1 MAFRDFSYPE
11 VVSQFGLTETTED
24 LFGTAPPVAPTPE
37 YRAMAARYARL
48 AVGNLN
54 EKAKSEYLIA
64 PLLVELW
71 ARYEDRVNMY
81 SGSEFVADEAAKLS
95 GYCDFLLG
103 LGQQLP
109 IPRAPQVVVIE
120 AKKDDLMDGYGQCI
134 AGMVGLQRFNRTAKR
149 NRPFVYGGVTTGGL
163 WRLMK
168 LEGTTLTYDKNEFAT
183 KSPDELLGALV
194 AMIESLLAVPA

>member
-1 MAFRDFSYPE
+1 MAFRDFEYPD
-11 VVSQFGLTETTED
+11 VVAHFGLTETTAD
-24 LFGTAPPVAPTPE
+24 LFGGVPPVAPTPE
-37 YRAMAARYARL
+37 YLAMAARYARL

-81 SGSEFVADEAAKLS
+81 SGSEFVADEPAKLS

-134 AGMVGLQRFNRTAKR
+134 AGMVGLQRFNRREKR
-149 NRPFVYGGVTTGGL
+149 DRPFVYGGVTTGGL

-183 KSPDELLGALV
+183 KSPDKLLGALV
-194 AMIESLLAVPA
+194 AMLESLLAVPA

>member
-1 MAFRDFSYPE
+1 MAFRDFTYPE
-11 VVSQFGLTETTED
+11 VVAHFGLTEATAD
-24 LFGTAPPVAPTPE
+24 LFGTAPPVPPSPE

-48 AVGNLN
+48 SVGNVN

-71 ARYEDRVNMY
+71 GRYEDRVNMY
-81 SGSEFVADEAAKLS
+81 SGHEFVADEPAKLS

-109 IPRAPQVVVIE
+109 IPRAPQVVVIG

-134 AGMVGLQRFNRTAKR
+134 AGMVGLQRFNRAAKLD
-149 NRPFVYGGVTTGGL
+149 RPFVYGGVTTGGL
-163 WRLMK
+163 WRFMK
-168 LEGTTLTYDKNEFAT
+168 LEETTLTHDKNEFAT
-183 KSPDELLGALV
+183 KSPDTLLGALV
-194 AMIESLLAVPA
+194 AMLESLLAVTP